1 MPPLLNPS
9 AATFEKNLPPLL
21 TPLYNTQVGTWQ
33 IVSDGQ
39 YSCGSS
45 GASDI
50 QLKFPDIA
58 SEHCRFVFEKLA
70 FFLVRLKGRVWVN
83 EIPVASE
90 ISLRQGDVISL
101 GAFSF
106 RVDVADPLAPT
117 VTKGARHP
125 QILGHID
132 SPNIQFV
139 GHSDQR
145 FTEAFPRNAGQNQ
158 RFSDA
163 INSELQ
169 EQRELTLQR
178 EKEVRSKEESVQKT
192 ERQIRRFLTELE
204 AMRSELSTEQ
214 WQLKKNRQ
222 SLASE
227 REQLQ
232 QEWQKQRTEQDALE
246 TLRQHL
252 SQTSQSDSAQRTQI
266 EEQLRATELY
276 IAQLEEK
283 HRASELQAEQLAAQ
297 LLHASEELK
306 QRTLATDELRN
317 EILAI
322 RTIEHAAADAKTENE
337 HQLKTSLEQLE
348 REWAAID
355 HLRKSQDQT
364 RVELEARED
373 SFRIQQHSVE
383 RQEQELQQ
391 QRSEAAATQQ
401 ALEALREELQ
411 REKTHFADQ
420 QQEHLTREVA
430 LQQQALAIEH
440 QSAELQSLRQ
450 ELDTLRLTVS
460 RERSESQVVA
470 EQLHIREKQ
479 LVDQQDDLVALQRK
493 LHQQQEQ
500 LLQRVDLAAE
510 RETRLNLQEQTL
522 ALRQAQL
529 ELQCNSLPVDEH
541 LQQLHFR
548 EQALVSREA
557 ELNAFEQTLQQQSTA
572 FQNAEQKL
580 QQQMAFSEERWN
592 QLRSEES
599 AVQARASEIAER
611 LALWSTERRSRN
623 AQLAEREQHLA
634 QQLLDLQA
642 GNATLKASQ
651 KEFVAQQ
658 QRLATA
664 SEQLEFRRQLLQE
677 QHADLAAERD
687 HAIAELSSSRVM
699 VVELRQALEQAR
711 SANSRTAEL
720 KARLAEQDA
729 IMNQRAESEA
739 AARNALLK
747 SQEEVE
753 RLTRIAA
760 EAAQT
765 QNSEVSDLQD
775 VIDQRDLM
783 IADLKHE
790 LQQSRLEVLQN
801 VESQRRVNLLQTE
814 HQITLQKQIQNAE
827 KGLQDRDNLIRELR
841 NHLATMSGR
850 GPFAATLPNSP
861 TESPEP
867 LDTGTEDVISN
878 VHSSDFYI
886 NLSGAQ
892 TGSVMSSHSQLH
904 SSSSEDDDEFLRID
918 VGLPDDDHLT
928 LYEQAASEPELQALG
943 KPTGPPENA
952 DRTPHGGS
960 MSFSNSQKSH
970 LQTPGVL
977 SAELI
982 KLLEMDFQTDGMKV
996 QDTDARGHT
1005 PDEPE
1010 SPSFTD
1016 LADQG
1021 ETTAESQGFA
1031 VADASKDSAASTLE
1045 REIAD
1050 NEMQQYMDRLI
1061 SNLRNPTPQRSG
1073 PQGEKT
1079 SRNTGFDSEF
1089 SQNKSASSAAEIT
1102 GASGG
1107 KKSAV
1112 SYIDQYMSGQ
1122 RSLDLEPDT
1131 ESSIPVPQ
1139 PPPLDKVEALQL
1151 THGVTIYR
1159 PRANMQKLRDDMNS
1173 IRIMSTRFAEQAIV
1187 SHSLKQQ
1194 QSGLLPRSAA
1204 VVASLAIIVW
1214 LKPYLL
1220 LWISFPQYVE
1230 WGTLGLLLLSCLE
1243 LLRKFFVVLMV
1254 RFEQFAGDM
1263 KSRRSTVSG
1272 DRPDA
1277 KKQSRQDTAHDNG
1290 DAPLF

>member
-1 MPPLLNPS
+1 
-9 AATFEKNLPPLL
+9 
-21 TPLYNTQVGTWQ
+21 
-33 IVSDGQ
+33 
-39 YSCGSS
+39 
-45 GASDI
+45 
-50 QLKFPDIA
+50 
-58 SEHCRFVFEKLA
+58 
-70 FFLVRLKGRVWVN
+70 
-83 EIPVASE
+83 
-90 ISLRQGDVISL
+90 
-101 GAFSF
+101 
-106 RVDVADPLAPT
+106 
-117 VTKGARHP
+117 
-125 QILGHID
+125 
-132 SPNIQFV
+132 
-139 GHSDQR
+139 
-145 FTEAFPRNAGQNQ
+145 
-158 RFSDA
+158 
-163 INSELQ
+163 
-169 EQRELTLQR
+169 
-178 EKEVRSKEESVQKT
+178 
-192 ERQIRRFLTELE
+192 
-204 AMRSELSTEQ
+204 
-214 WQLKKNRQ
+214 
-222 SLASE
+222 
-227 REQLQ
+227 
-232 QEWQKQRTEQDALE
+232 QDALE
-246 TLRQHL
+246 ALRQQL
-252 SQTSQSDSAQRTQI
+252 SQASQSDSAQRTQI

-297 LLHASEELK
+297 LLLASEELK
-306 QRTLATDELRN
+306 QRTLATDELRK

-322 RTIEHAAADAKTENE
+322 RTIEHAAADSKTEND
-337 HQLKTSLEQLE
+337 HQLKISLEQLE
-348 REWAAID
+348 HERAAID
-355 HLRKSQDQT
+355 RLRKSLDQT
-364 RVELEARED
+364 RIELEARED
-373 SFRIQQHSVE
+373 SFRIQQHSLE
-383 RQEQELQQ
+383 RQEQGLQQQQSEFAATQLALDARREELQQ
-391 QRSEAAATQQ
+391 EKTRFADRQHQQSEFAATQQ
-401 ALEALREELQ
+401 ALDTLREELQ
-411 REKTHFADQ
+411 QEKAQFVDQ
-420 QQEHLTREVA
+420 QQKHLTREVA

-450 ELDTLRLTVS
+450 ELATLSLTIS
-460 RERSESQVVA
+460 CERSESQAAA
-470 EQLHIREKQ
+470 EQLRIREKQ
-479 LVDQQDDLVALQRK
+479 LVDQQDDLVALQQE
-493 LHQQQEQ
+493 LNQQQEQ
-500 LLQRVDLAAE
+500 LHQKDAATAE

-529 ELQCNSLPVDEH
+529 EVQCNSLPVDEH
-541 LQQLHFR
+541 LQQLQFR
-548 EQALVSREA
+548 EQTLVSREA
-557 ELNAFEQTLQQQSTA
+557 ELNALEQTLQQQ
-572 FQNAEQKL
+572 FQAIQSGEQKL
-580 QQQMAFSEERWN
+580 QQQIALSEERWN
-592 QLRSEES
+592 QLRSEEC

-611 LALWSTERRSRN
+611 LAVWSTERRSRN
-623 AQLAEREQHLA
+623 AQLTEREQHLA

-790 LQQSRLEVLQN
+790 LQQSRQEVHQH
-801 VESQRRVNLLQTE
+801 VESQRTVNQLQTE
-814 HQITLQKQIQNAE
+814 HEITLQKQIHNAE

-861 TESPEP
+861 TESPEH

-960 MSFSNSQKSH
+960 MSFSSSQKSH

-1061 SNLRNPTPQRSG
+1061 SNLRNPTPSDLVPRKIKRAAIQDLIQNSPRTNRLRLQRKILVRLV
-1073 PQGEKT
+1073 E
-1079 SRNTGFDSEF
+1079 
-1089 SQNKSASSAAEIT
+1089 
-1102 GASGG
+1102 
-1107 KKSAV
+1107 
-1112 SYIDQYMSGQ
+1112 
-1122 RSLDLEPDT
+1122 RSL
-1131 ESSIPVPQ
+1131 
-1139 PPPLDKVEALQL
+1139 
-1151 THGVTIYR
+1151 
-1159 PRANMQKLRDDMNS
+1159 
-1173 IRIMSTRFAEQAIV
+1173 RFLI
-1187 SHSLKQQ
+1187 
-1194 QSGLLPRSAA
+1194 
-1204 VVASLAIIVW
+1204 
-1214 LKPYLL
+1214 
-1220 LWISFPQYVE
+1220 
-1230 WGTLGLLLLSCLE
+1230 
-1243 LLRKFFVVLMV
+1243 
-1254 RFEQFAGDM
+1254 
-1263 KSRRSTVSG
+1263 
-1272 DRPDA
+1272 
-1277 KKQSRQDTAHDNG
+1277 
-1290 DAPLF
+1290 